1 MEHGS
6 WMARLR
12 SESRDA
18 AILLTPLFVFLA
30 VFMLYPLVASFYFT
44 LTDLALSDLKPVFIG
59 IGNYV
64 ELFSDEL
71 FQQALLQTLAYLTFH
86 TAVGV
91 PFGLAIALLFNQE
104 FRGRGFARAC
114 LLIPWSTPPIVA
126 AMLMYILL
134 NSGFGAV
141 IYTFEIL
148 GLVPVQFTIFGNPN
162 LALLGLAVVSL
173 WKSSPLFAFIFLS
186 GLQNLPAEIVE
197 SARVY
202 GASGVAIFR
211 RVTLPF
217 LKPTLAVNCILSG
230 ILALSGTQAFD
241 IVIGLTGG
249 GPGYR
254 TYMLYF
260 LAWNQAFPWNRLG
273 YGSTIA
279 YVVTIIAVI
288 FALVLLRIWYRRK

>member
-1 MEHGS
+1 MP
-6 WMARLR
+6 RLKT
-12 SESRDA
+12 ESRDA
-18 AILLTPLFVFLA
+18 AILLSPFFVFLA
-30 VFMLYPLVASFYFT
+30 VFMVYPLIASFYFT
-44 LTDLALSDLKPVFIG
+44 LNDLALSDLRPTFIG
-59 IGNYV
+59 IANYL
-64 ELFSDEL
+64 ELFSDKL
-71 FQQALLQTLAYLTFH
+71 FQQALLQTLGYLIFH

-91 PFGLAIALLFNQE
+91 PFGLAMALLFNQE

-114 LLIPWSTPPIVA
+114 LLIPWATPPIVA

-134 NSGFGAV
+134 NSGFGPV
-141 IYTFEIL
+141 IYAFEIA
-148 GLVPVQFTIFGNPN
+148 GLLPAQFTIFGNPD
-162 LALLGLAVVSL
+162 LALLGLAIVSL

-186 GLQNLPAEIVE
+186 GLQNLPSEVVE

-217 LKPTLAVNCILSG
+217 LKPVLAVNCILSG

-241 IVIGLTGG
+241 IVIGITNG

-260 LAWNQAFPWNRLG
+260 LAWNQAFPWGRLG

-279 YVVTIIAVI
+279 YVVTIIAVV
-288 FALVLLRIWYRRK
+288 FALVLLRIWYKRK

>member
-1 MEHGS
+1 
-6 WMARLR
+6 MARLR
-12 SESRDA
+12 PESRDA
-18 AILLTPLFVFLA
+18 AILLSPFFVFLA
-30 VFMLYPLVASFYFT
+30 VFMIYPLIASFYFT
-44 LTDLALSDLKPVFIG
+44 LNDLALSDLNPIFIG
-59 IGNYV
+59 IDNYV
-64 ELFSDEL
+64 ELLSDKL

-91 PFGLAIALLFNQE
+91 PLGLAIALLFNEE

-114 LLIPWSTPPIVA
+114 LLVPWATPPIVA
-126 AMLMYILL
+126 ALLMYILL
-134 NSGFGAV
+134 NSGFGPV
-141 IYTFEIL
+141 LY
-148 GLVPVQFTIFGNPN
+148 GLNIAGLLPPRFTIFGNPN
-162 LALLGLAVVSL
+162 LALLGLAFVSL

-186 GLQNLPAEIVE
+186 GLQNLPSEVVE

-202 GASGVAIFR
+202 GASSVAIFR
-211 RVTLPF
+211 RITFPF
-217 LKPTLAVNCILSG
+217 LKPVLAVNCILSG

-241 IVIGLTGG
+241 IVIGITNG

-279 YVVTIIAVI
+279 YVVTIIAVV
-288 FALVLLRIWYRRK
+288 FALVLLKIWYRRK

>member
-1 MEHGS
+1 
-6 WMARLR
+6 MARLKA
-12 SESRDA
+12 ESRDA
-18 AILLTPLFVFLA
+18 AILLSPFFVFLA
-30 VFMLYPLVASFYFT
+30 VFMIYPLIASFYFT
-44 LTDLALSDLKPVFIG
+44 LNDLALSDLNPIFIG

-64 ELFSDEL
+64 ELFSDKL

-104 FRGRGFARAC
+104 FAGRGFARAC

-126 AMLMYILL
+126 AMLMYIML
-134 NSGFGAV
+134 NAGFGPV
-141 IYTFEIL
+141 IYAFERL
-148 GLVPVQFTIFGNPN
+148 GLVPTQFTIFGNPN
-162 LALLGLAVVSL
+162 LALLGLAIVSL

-186 GLQNLPAEIVE
+186 GLQNLPSEIVE

-211 RVTLPF
+211 RIIVPF

-241 IVIGLTGG
+241 IVIGITNG

-260 LAWNQAFPWNRLG
+260 LAWSQAFPWNRLG

-279 YVVTIIAVI
+279 YVVTVI
-288 FALVLLRIWYRRK
+288 SVVFALVLLRIWYRRK